1 MNKSQN
7 LDLFTG
13 LKYIMPSYP
22 FCQNGMTDFPT
33 LSYTWTSEI
42 AYPFISLKPEK
53 VPLSYT
59 FYRQVVP
66 LSGGTSLYRPSYW
79 VPARVLAEAVAENLA
94 IA

>member
-1 MNKSQN
+1 MVALSQFLVFSFNFRKWNVLNMNKSQN

-13 LKYIMPSYP
+13 LKYISYP
-22 FCQNGMTDFPT
+22 FWQNGMTDFPT

-59 FYRQVVP
+59 
-66 LSGGTSLYRPSYW
+66 LSGTPFGR
-79 VPARVLAEAVAENLA
+79 NLPV
-94 IA
+94 